1 MLTVIL
7 TTGVV
12 VILSLPGGVA
22 GRRGA
27 SNAAAGLAQGPP
39 AAGNGTE
46 LFVAFPPAPQS
57 SEHRTSITHIPGVP
71 TPEAMRSAWRYAR
84 NRGGIVSFSAVDS
97 QGRLRS
103 REGARAFPAA
113 SVVKAMVLAAELNR
127 LARSG
132 TPLDDNTAS
141 TLEAMITYSDNAA
154 ADLIFARVGDA
165 GLEAIAKRAGMEGFE
180 ISGYWGNAQITADD
194 MARFFADLGGMFE
207 PRHRDYGRELLASV
221 ISSQSWGIPVAAGN
235 DWAVRFKGGWLPD
248 KALVHQAAELR
259 GGGLGLSLAILTDE
273 QPSFDYGIET
283 IEGIAARLLD

>member
-1 MLTVIL
+1 VLTVIL

-12 VILSLPGGVA
+12 VILSLPGGGQWDGIV
-22 GRRGA
+22 RGL
-27 SNAAAGLAQGPP
+27 S
-39 AAGNGTE
+39 
-46 LFVAFPPAPQS
+46 PAPQS

-84 NRGGIVSFSAVDS
+84 DRGGIVSFSAVDS

-103 REGARAFPAA
+103 REGARAFAAA

-154 ADLIFARVGDA
+154 ADAIFARVGDA

-259 GGGLGLSLAILTDE
+259 GGGLRLSLAILTDE